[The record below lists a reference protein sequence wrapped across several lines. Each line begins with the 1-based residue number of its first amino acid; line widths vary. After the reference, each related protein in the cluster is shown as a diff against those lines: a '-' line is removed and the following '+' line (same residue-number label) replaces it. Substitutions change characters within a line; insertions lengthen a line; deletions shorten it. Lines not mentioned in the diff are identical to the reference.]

1 MPASSSEFDLP
12 LYRDAQLYD
21 AEHWWKTDDLQFWR
35 ELAAEYG
42 PRVLEL
48 AAGTGRLA
56 LTVLES
62 DSHYTGLEIS
72 APFLERAQEKLAS
85 YGDRARLILGDMRDF
100 HLGESFDLIFI
111 GFNAFLHLLTDDDA
125 CSALRCMAEHCHA
138 ETRLAID
145 IFVPDP
151 LFLFR
156 PPNHR
161 AAAMDYIDPI
171 DGQSVSVTESNEYDP
186 LTELN
191 RISWYYSTAKRP
203 DFLRYDFTM
212 RMFYPDTMDRLLHE
226 CGFQVL
232 EKWGD
237 YGRHPFG
244 PESALQLYLARP
256 AGNEQ

>member
-1 MPASSSEFDLP
+1 MPATASEFDLP
-12 LYRDAQLYD
+12 LYRDAQRYD
-21 AEHWWKTDDLQFWR
+21 AEHWWKTDDLKFWR
-35 ELAAEYG
+35 ELAVEFG

-72 APFLERAQEKLAS
+72 APFLERAREKLAL
-85 YGDRARLILGDMRDF
+85 YGNRARLIQGDMRDF
-100 HLGESFDLIFI
+100 HLGQSFDLIFI

-125 CSALRCMAEHCHA
+125 QATLHCVGEHCHP

-151 LFLFR
+151 LFLYR
-156 PPNHR
+156 SPNQR
-161 AAAMDYIDPI
+161 AVAMEYIDPN
-171 DGQSVSVTESNEYDP
+171 DGRTVKVSETNQYDP
-186 LTELN
+186 LTEIN
-191 RISWYYSTAKRP
+191 RISWYYSAAQRP

-212 RMFYPDTMDRLLHE
+212 RMFYPDTMDRLLHD

-232 EKWGD
+232 EKWDD
-237 YGRHPFG
+237 YRRHPFG
-244 PESALQLYLARP
+244 PDSTLQLYLARL
-256 AGNEQ
+256 AGKEQ

>member
-1 MPASSSEFDLP
+1 MPDPASEFDLP
-12 LYRDAQLYD
+12 LYRDAQRYD

-35 ELAAEYG
+35 QLAAEFG

-56 LTVLES
+56 LKVLES

-72 APFLERAQEKLAS
+72 TPFLERAREKLAP
-85 YGDRARLILGDMRDF
+85 YGDRVRLIQGDMRDF
-100 HLGESFDLIFI
+100 HLGEKFDLIFI

-125 CSALRCMAEHCHA
+125 QAALRCMGEHCHP

-151 LFLFR
+151 FFLFR
-156 PPNHR
+156 PPNQR
-161 AAAMDYIDPI
+161 IATMEYTDPNN
-171 DGQSVSVTESNEYDP
+171 GQTVKVSETNEYDP
-186 LTELN
+186 LTEIN
-191 RISWYYSTAKRP
+191 RISWYYSTAGRP

-212 RMFYPDTMDRLLHE
+212 RMYYPDTMDRLLHE

-232 EKWGD
+232 EKWDD
-237 YGRHPFG
+237 YARHPFG

-256 AGNEQ
+256 AGGGQ